1 MPTGTLLI
9 GVEEGHNLED
19 RGFVT
24 KQNPLCQVNVGS
36 VTHKTDAARHGGA
49 NPIWEERFV
58 AYLDDAAPQEAEIIV
73 WSEHHIAEGDEIGR
87 GKISLADAYLH
98 SYQESKVPIVTPA
111 GKHAGEV
118 EIFFAFASK
127 EEKEIPKSS
136 DGQLS
141 LRVIRA
147 QDLQETGVIKYQDPF
162 VVMETSR
169 AKFKTTIAQ
178 GAGRDPEWKEAFEFQ
193 VASDVQDIKMIIYNK
208 NTLTDDTV
216 IGSAVYPL
224 AQAISTGFE
233 ESKVPVATPDG
244 PIQGSL
250 HIRAIFHSKF
260 TH

>member
-24 KQNPLCQVNVGS
+24 KQNPLCQVTVGS
-36 VTHKTDAARHGGA
+36 STYKTDAARHGGSH
-49 NPIWEERFV
+49 PIWEERFV
-58 AYLDDAAPQEAEIIV
+58 AYLDDAAPAEAEITV
-73 WSEHHIAEGDEIGR
+73 WSEHHIAEGDQV
-87 GKISLADAYLH
+87 GKGTISLADAYLH
-98 SYQESKVPIVTPA
+98 SYQESKVSLVTPT

-118 EIFFAFASK
+118 EMFFVFASNQ
-127 EEKEIPKSS
+127 EKEVPKSS

-147 QDLQETGVIKYQDPF
+147 MDLMETGVIKYQDPF
-162 VVMETSR
+162 VVMETTR
-169 AKFKTTIAQ
+169 ARFETAVAK
-178 GAGRDPEWKEAFEFQ
+178 GAGSDPEWKEAFEFQ
-193 VASDVQDIKMIIYNK
+193 VAEDVQEIKFVIYNR
-208 NTLTDDTV
+208 NTLTENTV

-233 ESKVPVATPDG
+233 ESKVPVVTPDG

-250 HIRAIFHSKF
+250 HIRAIFHSKY